1 MSSPHDHPPLPPKT
15 GLIEVELTDKLNG
28 ERPWAQR
35 ALCWIT
41 WAPKPMSYVLRG
53 LCMGHCAVRLILF
66 SGFVL
71 YFAETPK
78 PLRYVLYE
86 PGWCYWSTCF
96 HIYDFVLIDNIVALC
111 WATWTLKSINLTSF
125 EFGAGVLIPFDS
137 PLASLFCFE
146 SQLTS

>member
-1 MSSPHDHPPLPPKT
+1 MFWGVLSHPIFSLHIGSQPNKPTWEPTVSLSGQYKKYFEQELRGFPHDHPPLPPKT
-15 GLIEVELTDKLNG
+15 GLIEVEVTDKLNG

-35 ALCWIT
+35 ALLWIT

-86 PGWCYWSTCF
+86 PGWCY
-96 HIYDFVLIDNIVALC
+96 
-111 WATWTLKSINLTSF
+111 
-125 EFGAGVLIPFDS
+125 
-137 PLASLFCFE
+137 LFPY
-146 SQLTS
+146 L